1 MMKLPLKKLFRFKG
15 GRAGNSMLEFAL
27 GSSLFLA
34 SFAGTFEFG
43 YTFYQYNT
51 LQTAVSDGARYASL
65 QPYDSST
72 TSPSSSFLAKVQNM
86 VVYGNPSGG
95 TAPIAPNL
103 ATSNVNLTVTFTNSA
118 PSAITVYISGY
129 AIDAIFATTTLST
142 KPKVTYPYVGV
153 YSPY

>member
-1 MMKLPLKKLFRFKG
+1 MMKLPINRVFHFRR
-15 GRAGNSMLEFAL
+15 GRAGTTMLEFAL

-103 ATSNVNLTVTFTNSA
+103 ATS
-118 PSAITVYISGY
+118 
-129 AIDAIFATTTLST
+129 
-142 KPKVTYPYVGV
+142 
-153 YSPY
+153 